1 MIKADLKQAAGRGAV
16 LCSAKRLLYKISS
29 LGSTSKISRLIA
41 EDFEKLQS
49 LQNIPI
55 KYNTL
60 ELPLN

>member
-1 MIKADLKQAAGRGAV
+1 MIKADLKQAAAGA

-41 EDFEKLQS
+41 KDFEKSQS

>member
-41 EDFEKLQS
+41 KDFEKSQS
-49 LQNIPI
+49 LQKFPI
-55 KYNTL
+55 KYKTL

>member
-41 EDFEKLQS
+41 KDFEKSQRLQKF
-49 LQNIPI
+49 PI
-55 KYNTL
+55 KYKTL